1 MNVTLPQERMRRARH
16 PLLLA
21 AAVAGLAV
29 AASLGGCASDDPN
42 AFAPACAPVGI
53 LGVAAD
59 YSDYGDNG
67 AATVADLSRL
77 VSQGSIIGVSGHCS
91 DAAGGT
97 QLHTVVQVAMAI
109 SRGPVAP
116 SGTLAVPYF
125 IAVLQNG
132 NIVSKQSLTA
142 NANFPSNADN
152 VSVKTDPITFD
163 LPVSRHRPSSSY
175 RIEVGF
181 QLTPEQM
188 AYNRAHSPAA
198 RP

>member
-1 MNVTLPQERMRRARH
+1 MNVTFSPDRMRRLRH

-21 AAVAGLAV
+21 APAAVL
-29 AASLGGCASDDPN
+29 AASLAGCASDNPN

-59 YSDYGDNG
+59 YSDYGNSG

-97 QLHTVVQVAMAI
+97 QLHTAVQVSMAI

-116 SGTLAVPYF
+116 SGTIPVPYF

-132 NIVSKQSLTA
+132 NIVSKQNLTA

-152 VSVKTDPITFD
+152 VSVKTDPVTFD

-181 QLTPEQM
+181 QLTPEQI

-198 RP
+198 HP